1 MPRIKFISSKKS
13 GFVFKSLVYSRH
25 DYYVGKRFFRR
36 SMRAKRV
43 NIMVTSV
50 TSASS
55 AQNQQ
60 LIQQAAD
67 ARAKQNSET
76 IGAAADR
83 DSGTA
88 DAIAD
93 QKRVTDAQAE
103 QQAQAVN
110 KQNSA
115 KQAESKPP
123 EQPKP
128 VVNTSGQVTGT
139 TINTTA

>member
-1 MPRIKFISSKKS
+1 
-13 GFVFKSLVYSRH
+13 
-25 DYYVGKRFFRR
+25 
-36 SMRAKRV
+36 
-43 NIMVTSV
+43 MVTSV
-50 TSASS
+50 TSSSS
-55 AQNQQ
+55 AQTQQ
-60 LIQQAAD
+60 LLQQAAD

-76 IGAAADR
+76 IGAAPDR

-93 QKRVTDAQAE
+93 ARKTGASQTTQSTQASST
-103 QQAQAVN
+103 VN
-110 KQNSA
+110 KQNSVNLPEPP
-115 KQAESKPP
+115 QPP

>member
-1 MPRIKFISSKKS
+1 
-13 GFVFKSLVYSRH
+13 
-25 DYYVGKRFFRR
+25 
-36 SMRAKRV
+36 
-43 NIMVTSV
+43 MVTSV
-50 TSASS
+50 TSSSS

-83 DSGTA
+83 DASTA

-93 QKRVTDAQAE
+93 QKRITDAQAE
-103 QQAQAVN
+103 QQAQAVS
-110 KQNSA
+110 KQNNA
-115 KQAESKPP
+115 KTAESKPP
-123 EQPKP
+123 EQAKP

>member
-1 MPRIKFISSKKS
+1 
-13 GFVFKSLVYSRH
+13 
-25 DYYVGKRFFRR
+25 
-36 SMRAKRV
+36 
-43 NIMVTSV
+43 MVTSV
-50 TSASS
+50 NSSGS
-55 AQNQQ
+55 AQTQQ
-60 LIQQAAD
+60 LIQQAAE

-76 IGAAADR
+76 IGAAPDR

-93 QKRVTDAQAE
+93 AKRITDAQAA
-103 QQAQAVN
+103 QQAQLAS
-110 KQNSA
+110 KQNV
-115 KQAESKPP
+115 KQPEPPPP